1 MRVSRFE
8 QYRRCFRHFPFI
20 RSPRPPTAKEAEIN
34 ECSNYVWPD
43 LSFGRLRSGQ
53 ESVHVNVDHI
63 AKGTLFPFGG
73 QLCTHWEY
81 LAATSAEPASVS
93 ARIRIEDFDLDGCP
107 LWYVYSGVAKP
118 TYFSSALVREGSV
131 WVEGG
136 RSKLLDR
143 LVSFA
148 PPEDEF
154 ASSARFLYRA
164 TRQLN
169 RGTRLCGPPTQ
180 GVLYRSYVGEGSYCG
195 GWPGQ
200 FLCRLL
206 L

>member
-1 MRVSRFE
+1 M
-8 QYRRCFRHFPFI
+8 
-20 RSPRPPTAKEAEIN
+20 
-34 ECSNYVWPD
+34 
-43 LSFGRLRSGQ
+43 
-53 ESVHVNVDHI
+53 NVDHI
-63 AKGTLFPFGG
+63 SKGTLFPFGG
-73 QLCTHWEY
+73 NLCTHWEY

-93 ARIRIEDFDLDGCP
+93 ARIRIEDSDLDGYP

-169 RGTRLCGPPTQ
+169 RGTRLWGPPRRGFYTAHTWGKEANAAAGRVSFFADYFSNLIYFVIVVWCGIEVG
-180 GVLYRSYVGEGSYCG
+180 GVGSYF
-195 GWPGQ
+195 PNIDY
-200 FLCRLL
+200 
-206 L
+206 